1 MVKVERF
8 GNWWQR
14 YYELEV
20 DFFKSICDEKLLDA
34 LWKQ

>member
-8 GNWWQR
+8 GNWWHR

-20 DFFKSICDEKLLDA
+20 DFFKSSQDEKLLDA
-34 LWKQ
+34 LWNQ